1 MLNALAEFL
10 RTLTNPD
17 RLIHLLSTVLTGW
30 LGYAMLFGVVFAETG
45 LLTGFFLP
53 GDSFLFTVGVVS
65 GAGKL
70 NIAAVN
76 LLLMAAAVI
85 GDSTGYWLGSRTGP
99 VIFERP
105 NSRLFK
111 REHLERSQ
119 AFYQRY
125 GGRTIIYA
133 KFIPII
139 RTFAPF
145 LAGVS
150 RMHYP
155 RFLVFS
161 VCGVLGWVFS
171 ITTLGYTLGGIE
183 LVRRHFDK
191 VIFLIIFLSLLPVLR
206 EVWKSRRALTQD
218 STGTVASRARPGPGT
233 ACHRRRAPWRR
244 SGRRARSNRD
254 AG

>member
-1 MLNALAEFL
+1 MLNSLVEFL
-10 RTLTNPD
+10 RTLTTPE
-17 RLIHLLSTVLTGW
+17 RLIELLTTVLSGW

-70 NIAAVN
+70 NIVLVN
-76 LLLMAAAVI
+76 LLLMAAAII
-85 GDSTGYWLGSRTGP
+85 GDSTGYWLGRRTGP
-99 VIFERP
+99 VIFNRP

-111 REHLERSQ
+111 HEHVKRSQ

-125 GGRTIIYA
+125 GGRTMIYA
-133 KFIPII
+133 KFVPII

-155 RFLVFS
+155 RFLAFS
-161 VCGVLGWVFS
+161 ACGVVSWVFT
-171 ITTLGYTLGGIE
+171 ITTLGYTLGGVA

-191 VIFLIIFLSLLPVLR
+191 VILLIIFVSVLPVLA
-206 EVWKSRRALTQD
+206 EVWKAH
-218 STGTVASRARPGPGT
+218 RARRQPEP
-233 ACHRRRAPWRR
+233 
-244 SGRRARSNRD
+244 
-254 AG
+254 